1 MNTILQEQFTTFNA
15 FIELLPFPAFFV
27 DANYQNIHLANS
39 KFSELVLFTRAELK
53 GLPTKRFITD
63 WENSITQSKPILN
76 SNGLPGSFREN
87 QRQQIL
93 TQLVNRNENSITVKL
108 FIGPFSSPFEG
119 ALVVLL
125 DSKTTKQTLE
135 TSNQFNSLWQA
146 TKLLTEAYSEDIY
159 NNAVEKCLQAG
170 RIMLEANFIAIYRAQ
185 SKVPELILQAS
196 LEPSVFFPK
205 TLSIQDFIQLK
216 KPIKWV
222 SGKGKRPT
230 GLLYRSA
237 HQEQLTYI
245 NSVPLGRPDA
255 MIGLLVVGDL
265 QKPPQED
272 QFESTKFLGEI
283 ITILTQKHIRMM
295 KNKKD
300 LEIQDQQLRISD
312 LLEEQSK
319 EGIILLDS
327 SLSIIRLNPTAELM
341 LGYAKSEVY
350 GQPIDKVLIGTE
362 SLMPAFIT
370 AQEGNPTY
378 NLGNI
383 HLYRRDGDAF
393 LSLVRIHPV
402 IKAGIVENIIV
413 FLQDLSRQEQIQL
426 QAQQLEQRALL
437 GEVTAIFAHE
447 IRNPIN
453 NISTGLQLLEMN
465 TKKEDPN
472 RDSISRMITDCDRLA
487 ELVKSVLAYS
497 RPTDYDMQ
505 ELDLG
510 ILIHRLLERLHPRI
524 TKLNVTTELDVEP
537 NCPPILGN
545 TRALEQVFNNLITNS
560 LQAMDKDGGNLMI
573 RIMTTADSEDD
584 NYIIARIADT
594 GPGIPTQVQKH
605 IFQPFFTTK
614 EHGTGLGL
622 AISKRII
629 SAHKGTIDLES
640 FPGGSIFY
648 IKFPIA
654 KSII

>member
-1 MNTILQEQFTTFNA
+1 MNIRLQEQFTTFSA

-27 DANYQNIHLANS
+27 DSNLEKIFLANS

-53 GLPTKRFITD
+53 GLPACLFITD
-63 WENSITQSKPILN
+63 WGNSIAQFEKILISDEQKDHQEQPI
-76 SNGLPGSFREN
+76 R
-87 QRQQIL
+87 
-93 TQLVNRNENSITVKL
+93 TKLVNRNEKTIAVNL
-108 FIGPFSSPFEG
+108 FVGCFSSPFKG
-119 ALVVLL
+119 ALVFV
-125 DSKTTKQTLE
+125 DSKFTKLADE
-135 TSNQFNSLWQA
+135 TSVPINSLWQA
-146 TKLLTEAYSEDIY
+146 IILFSEAFSED
-159 NNAVEKCLQAG
+159 NFLDAMRKCLQAG
-170 RIMLEANFIAIYRAQ
+170 KLIIGANFLAIYQAQ
-185 SKVPELILQAS
+185 SKKPELILQTS
-196 LEPSVFFPK
+196 LEPYQFFPK
-205 TLSIQDFIQLK
+205 TLSIQDIIKLK
-216 KPIKWV
+216 KPINWI

-230 GLLYRSA
+230 GLLYRIA
-237 HQEQLTYI
+237 HQELLSYI
-245 NSVPLGRPDA
+245 NSVPLGHPNA

-265 QKPPQED
+265 KKSPTEG
-272 QFESTKFLGEI
+272 ELETTKFLGEI
-283 ITILTQKHIRMM
+283 ITRLTQKNIWFI

-300 LEIQDQQLRISD
+300 LENQEQQLRVST

-319 EGIILLDS
+319 EGILLLDP
-327 SLSIIRLNPTAELM
+327 SLNIIRLNSTAELM
-341 LGYAKSEVY
+341 LGYAKKEVY
-350 GQPIDKVLIGTE
+350 GHPIDKVLIGTE
-362 SLMPAFIT
+362 SLMPAFIS

-402 IKAGIVENIIV
+402 IKKGIVENIIV
-413 FLQDLSRQEQIQL
+413 FLQDLSRQEQIRL
-426 QAQQLEQRALL
+426 HAQQLEQRALL

-465 TKKEDPN
+465 TSEEDPN
-472 RDSISRMITDCDRLA
+472 RDSISRMITDCDRLT

-510 ILIHRLLERLHPRI
+510 LLISRLIDRLHPRI
-524 TKLNVTTELDVEP
+524 TKLNVTTELEIEP
-537 NCPPILGN
+537 NCPHILGN
-545 TRALEQVFNNLITNS
+545 SHALEQVFNNLITNS
-560 LQAMDKDGGNLMI
+560 LQAMDKKGGNLVI
-573 RIMTTADSEDD
+573 RIMTTKDSE
-584 NYIIARIADT
+584 NEKYIIARIADT
-594 GPGIPTQVQKH
+594 GPGIPNEVQKH

-629 SAHKGTIDLES
+629 SAHKGMIDLES
-640 FPGGSIFY
+640 FPGGSIFS

-654 KSII
+654 NSFA